1 MRGRYCCRGEAN
13 QILDCRYYA
22 YKLYHIRLDISLMQL
37 KFGGA
42 PAIKT
47 LNTVYARVFRAYW
60 VSAHANDD

>member
-47 LNTVYARVFRAYW
+47 LNTVYMK
-60 VSAHANDD
+60 H